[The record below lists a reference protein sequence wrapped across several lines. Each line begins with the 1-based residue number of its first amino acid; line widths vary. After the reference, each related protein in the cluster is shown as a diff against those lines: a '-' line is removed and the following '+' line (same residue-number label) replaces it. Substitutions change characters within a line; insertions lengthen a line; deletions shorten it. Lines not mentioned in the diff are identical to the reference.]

1 MAENVRKG
9 TRARQ
14 QTGIWLILML
24 FFIVEL
30 FFCTW
35 CRVQCIRTGYEI
47 SREARRHQ
55 NLITLQNNL
64 RIELARLRS
73 PERIAKIAEQKLG
86 LVMPTSEQ
94 MIIIP

>member
-30 FFCTW
+30 FFYTW

-47 SREARRHQ
+47 SREDRRHQ

>member
-30 FFCTW
+30 FFYTW